1 MKIIFAIVFPLMLSG
16 CLFAT
21 APVLPKFPEPPGQN
35 MMEKCP
41 DLAKIKEDATLSDI
55 AKTINANYAEYY
67 VCAVKLDTWIEWYQI
82 QRKIFEDMKK

>member
-1 MKIIFAIVFPLMLSG
+1 
-16 CLFAT
+16 
-21 APVLPKFPEPPGQN
+21 
-35 MMEKCP
+35 MEKCP

-67 VCAVKLDTWIEWYQI
+67 VCAVKLDTWVEWYQI